1 MSFVFQDKAEGE
13 EGKEGEEEGE
23 GTENTEGEK
32 SAKDKMK
39 EALDNI
45 HMPKMPNMPK
55 IPKVSKPAFLK
66 KKKAEE
72 GGAAEGAEEGEQDE
86 GGEDKEKAAAEDEEG
101 KEAETAAPEG
111 SGENEGEAGKEK
123 KPGFLDNLKSQAQ
136 SLLNKGKSKD
146 KDVEEGQDEDDK
158 EESKELLEKK
168 EGEEGE
174 KAEGE
179 TAEETE
185 APKPSLLQNLR
196 NVASQVFKSGTK
208 KETPEADK
216 DVEAGEKEE
225 LLESKEGIKGSKE
238 GLEEV
243 VVMKEGEK
251 DTEEDSKEKTDPE
264 KPYSK
269 YLNQAIEVKDS
280 CLAKYNG
287 LERPHQLAFL
297 ATSAA
302 LLLLL
307 FILIIVA
314 IATPSQWTNYA
325 RISTCGKYVTTHT
338 NCGPI
343 QGLVEAHDQ
352 FSFQR
357 IPYAVP
363 VQNSDRWT
371 HSKAM
376 TTLDDC
382 HEGTLKAHSHNTTGS
397 CWRRYPDGA
406 DGDENCLTLDIY
418 TSSVVYADLKPVVVY
433 IDGDDLSQDE
443 EEALQ
448 PSASL
453 AYNQS
458 MVYVKVNYRRG
469 VLGFLSLSSLAK
481 KSPYK
486 SSGNYGLGDII
497 AALKWIQKNIQH
509 FGGHPKQVTLLARGS
524 GATLATALTAVPSAR
539 DFFTKAWVSNGAG
552 VYENKTMAQANTD
565 NKKILSTLNCRSDE
579 DEVECLV
586 DATAEDITEAIPYEW
601 RDTNMPELPQSGEK
615 EHSWMVIDKHLLLQ
629 HPKDFWHEF
638 QYTNNIPMVFGATAQ
653 GEVN

>member
-111 SGENEGEAGKEK
+111 SGENEGEAKEK

-168 EGEEGE
+168 EGGEEGE

-179 TAEETE
+179 TAEEPE

-196 NVASQVFKSGTK
+196 NVASQVFKSGSK

-539 DFFTKAWVSNGAG
+539 DLFTKAWVSNGAG